1 VASTLEAKKGRHNVK
16 TNRSIKFHVRAL
28 ALVTTLLIAL
38 PGVLNASSSPAFS
51 NGSLKGSYSVL
62 MNNWTSDPSRTE
74 DLIAVFN
81 FDGTGKVSITSF
93 TDNKVGTL
101 TTGTGSG
108 TYSVNANGSGSM
120 NISLTSGESGI
131 FGIVINAAGKGFQ
144 IMCTNCDADPN
155 VLSATAVATGGS
167 SFSNAS
173 LKGNYEFLG
182 TQWPTPQDA
191 NAENDLGILTFDGVG
206 KVKATIT
213 ENAAGKVTTI
223 KASGTYAVESD
234 GSGSFTVTAK
244 TGSITIAFAIDSA
257 GKGFQLIKAVSGG
270 AVQSGTA
277 THQ

>member
-1 VASTLEAKKGRHNVK
+1 MK
-16 TNRSIKFHVRAL
+16 TNRSIRFHLRTPAL
-28 ALVTTLLIAL
+28 LTILLIVL
-38 PGVLNASSSPAFS
+38 PSVLNASGSPAFS

-74 DLIAVFN
+74 DLVGVFN
-81 FDGTGKVSITSF
+81 FDGTSKVSITSF

-120 NISLTSGESGI
+120 NIKLTNGNTGI

-144 IMCTNCDADPN
+144 TMCTNCGGDPN

-167 SFSNAS
+167 KFSNAS
-173 LKGNYEFLG
+173 LRGAYEFLS
-182 TQWPTPQDA
+182 TQWPTPQDS
-191 NAENDLGILTFDGVG
+191 NAQNDLGILTFDGAG
-206 KVKATIT
+206 KIKASIT
-213 ENAAGKVTTI
+213 QNAAGTVTTI
-223 KASGTYAVESD
+223 KASGTYSVNSD
-234 GSGSFTVTAK
+234 GSGSFTLMSK
-244 TGSITIAFAIDSA
+244 TGSITIAFAIDTA

-270 AVQSGTA
+270 SVQSGTA

>member
-1 VASTLEAKKGRHNVK
+1 MK
-16 TNRSIKFHVRAL
+16 TNGSINFHVRVL
-28 ALVTTLLIAL
+28 ALCAILLIAV
-38 PGVLNASSSPAFS
+38 PGVLAASATPAFS

-108 TYSVNANGSGSM
+108 TYSVNTNGSGSM
-120 NISLTSGESGI
+120 NITLTNGESGI
-131 FGIVINAAGKGFQ
+131 FGLVINAAGKGFQ
-144 IMCTNCDADPN
+144 IMCTNCDGDPN
-155 VLSATAVATGGS
+155 VLGATAVASGGS

-173 LKGNYEFLG
+173 LKGNYEFLS

-191 NAENDLGILTFDGVG
+191 SAENDLGILTFDGVG

-213 ENAAGKVTTI
+213 ENAAGKVTII
-223 KASGTYAVESD
+223 KASGTYAVKSD

>member
-1 VASTLEAKKGRHNVK
+1 MKK
-16 TNRSIKFHVRAL
+16 NRSTRFPAL
-28 ALVTTLLIAL
+28 TLAVTAISLCLIIG
-38 PGVLNASSSPAFS
+38 PSVLNASAPPAFS

-81 FDGTGKVSITSF
+81 FDGAGKVSITSF

-108 TYSVNANGSGSM
+108 TYSVKTNGSGSM
-120 NISLTSGESGI
+120 NITLTNGDSGI
-131 FGIVINAAGKGFQ
+131 FGLVINAAGKGFQ
-144 IMCTNCDADPN
+144 IMCTNCDGDPN
-155 VLSATAVATGGS
+155 VLSATAVAAGGS

-173 LKGNYEFLG
+173 LKGAYEFLS

-191 NAENDLGILTFDGVG
+191 NAENDLGILTFDGAG
-206 KVKATIT
+206 KVNASIT
-213 ENAAGKVTTI
+213 ENAAGKITII
-223 KASGTYAVESD
+223 KASGTYSVNSD
-234 GSGSFTVTAK
+234 GSGSFTLTVK
-244 TGSITIAFAIDSA
+244 TGSITNAFAIDSG